1 MARFPTYPP
10 LLDEVLQIS
19 ISKLKEWGYLKPHQ
33 VMSGTILW
41 SRNDKETVKAD
52 IKVDTCSNYIELNY
66 SYNEELVNY
75 RINLVSL
82 PSNIGNGQVWYFECP
97 STKRRCRKLYLV
109 GKYFLHRTAFEGCM
123 YKKQT
128 KSKSVRK
135 QLKMI
140 DAVFK
145 ATELYEQIY
154 SKHFKKSYA
163 GRPTK
168 KYIRLMSKIHLAE
181 S

>member
-33 VMSGTILW
+33 VMSGAIRW
-41 SRNDKETVKAD
+41 SRNKKKTTD
-52 IKVDTCSNYIELNY
+52 IDIRVDTHSNYIELSY
-66 SYNEELVNY
+66 SYDEEPVNY
-75 RINLVSL
+75 TIKIVSL
-82 PSNIGNGQVWYFECP
+82 PSNIGKGQVWYFECP
-97 STKRRCRKLYLV
+97 STKKRCRKLYLV
-109 GKYFLHRTAFEGCM
+109 GKYFLHRTAFGGCM
-123 YKKQT
+123 YVKQT
-128 KSKSVRK
+128 KSKNIRK
-135 QLKMI
+135 QIKMI

-145 ATELYEQIY
+145 TTELYEQIY
-154 SKHFKKSYA
+154 SKHLKKSYA

-168 KYIRLMSKIHLAE
+168 KYIRLMSKIQRAE